1 MIVPLPL
8 LGGAMAST
16 VLLGWWMDRY
26 QGDIDAYHDRDFRA
40 PPVFT
45 WPPVG

>member
-1 MIVPLPL
+1 MIVPLL
-8 LGGAMAST
+8 LFTGAMAS
-16 VLLGWWMDRY
+16 LFLALWMDRY